1 MRPTL
6 LRSNQLLALSLA
18 GLLGGCAQQA
28 VKSGDEDSLS
38 SLIGTHHGPANST
51 GATPGSIAE
60 AMAKGD
66 AALAA
71 GNTQG
76 ALLNYTLA
84 LSKDANHADAYFKI
98 GAIQASQGNDAAA
111 EIAYRRALTSDAK
124 HAAAMTGLG
133 ILLTRKRDYA
143 AAEAQLRNALRL
155 NPQLPG
161 AHNALGVLADID
173 RDYAR
178 AQMHYQDGLALAPNS
193 PTLHNNLGYSHYLA
207 GNYKVAIAQ
216 FREALAI
223 NPNYT
228 MAWRNLGLVYSRQ
241 GRYDEALTAFN
252 KVQDLPQAYNDVG
265 YIAMIAGRLEDA
277 QSFFDEALRRSPEF
291 YPTASQNAQ
300 RVRTLKG
307 K

>member
-1 MRPTL
+1 MRTIL
-6 LRSNQLLALSLA
+6 LRSNQLLALGLA
-18 GLLGGCAQQA
+18 GLLGGCTQQA

-38 SLIGTHHGPANST
+38 SLTGTHQGPANST
-51 GATPGSIAE
+51 QATPGSVAE

-71 GNTQG
+71 GSTQG

-84 LSKDANHADAYFKI
+84 LSKDADHADAYFKI

-207 GNYKVAIAQ
+207 GNYKAAIAQ